1 MFMEQFSTLFVHFN
15 FINGNILEQPEVEER
30 LQRLEGDK
38 DSLQMQVSIL
48 MDQIEV
54 QTEKI
59 AELEKNLSDR
69 TTQLQRTEDV
79 LQKEMLA
86 RSSAETAKLE
96 LLSEMSAMK
105 LRSTAL
111 ERENLELRA
120 QLKRSEQ
127 DMVTLVSQVATKM
140 LMDPSLTWRDTRISG
155 TFQNF
160 I

>member
-1 MFMEQFSTLFVHFN
+1 LFVRFN
-15 FINGNILEQPEVEER
+15 FINGTFLEQPEVEER

-59 AELEKNLSDR
+59 ADLEKNLSDR
-69 TTQLQRTEDV
+69 TSQLQRAEDV

-127 DMVTLVSQVATKM
+127 DMVTLVSQVAKKVNGVVTHM
-140 LMDPSLTWRDTRISG
+140 PRHS
-155 TFQNF
+155 N
-160 I
+160 

>member
-1 MFMEQFSTLFVHFN
+1 MGAVDVVHGTIFDFFCFN
-15 FINGNILEQPEVEER
+15 FINGTFLEQPEVEER

-59 AELEKNLSDR
+59 AEMEKNLSDR
-69 TTQLQRTEDV
+69 TSQLQRTEDV

-127 DMVTLVSQVATKM
+127 DMVTLVSQVAKK
-140 LMDPSLTWRDTRISG
+140 S
-155 TFQNF
+155 
-160 I
+160 

>member
-1 MFMEQFSTLFVHFN
+1 M
-15 FINGNILEQPEVEER
+15 EQPEVEER

-140 LMDPSLTWRDTRISG
+140 LMDPSLTWRDTRISE